1 MSGQRFRGQVF
12 FRRRD
17 RFVACAA
24 QRDGD
29 AAGGVDELPR
39 RERAV
44 GADHR
49 TPGLFKF
56 LYSYG
61 AVVDGLA
68 HFIKYL
74 IYIIV
79 HIMLPLLSDL
89 SYV

>member
-1 MSGQRFRGQVF
+1 MSGQRFRGRCFSEAAPV
-12 FRRRD
+12 RM
-17 RFVACAA
+17 RFEN
-24 QRDGD
+24 D

-44 GADHR
+44 GADYR

-56 LYSYG
+56 LYGYG